1 MNSTKLDLMILV
13 SQLEDPR
20 SRTCLHNFHEIVVIT
35 ICAAICGLTEWEE
48 IYEFAVER
56 KTWLQEKL
64 QLKLTEG
71 IPSLFTFARVI
82 SSINASSFS
91 KIFTDWIQK
100 VYPPKENQVIG
111 IDGKSLLGSYT
122 ETKGKELVH
131 LVNAIACDTGI
142 TLAQLEVN
150 LKENEITAI
159 PKLLEYLD
167 IRKSI
172 ITMDAMGSQKS
183 IAELIRLKQAHYIF
197 AIKSN
202 RKFLYKALQSRLEE
216 ALKDSN
222 KFNQKRFSA
231 KLEDQ
236 HGRVEERTCIIVP
249 IKELPA
255 DLEDEIE
262 LWKDVK
268 TAVMIKYVQTYKAT
282 GEVKEAT
289 RFFITSLDLDA
300 ETIAQSIREHWYI
313 ENKLHWVLDVVYRE
327 DDSRLRINSGPH
339 NSSLIKKMALNFLR
353 ADTSFKKSIKLKQ
366 RKALMNTN
374 FLEHLLGIKSD

>member
-1 MNSTKLDLMILV
+1 
-13 SQLEDPR
+13 
-20 SRTCLHNFHEIVVIT
+20 
-35 ICAAICGLTEWEE
+35 
-48 IYEFAVER
+48 
-56 KTWLQEKL
+56 
-64 QLKLTEG
+64 
-71 IPSLFTFARVI
+71 LFTFARVI

-236 HGRVEERTCIIVP
+236 HGRVEERT
-249 IKELPA
+249 
-255 DLEDEIE
+255 
-262 LWKDVK
+262 
-268 TAVMIKYVQTYKAT
+268 
-282 GEVKEAT
+282 
-289 RFFITSLDLDA
+289 
-300 ETIAQSIREHWYI
+300 
-313 ENKLHWVLDVVYRE
+313 
-327 DDSRLRINSGPH
+327 
-339 NSSLIKKMALNFLR
+339 
-353 ADTSFKKSIKLKQ
+353 
-366 RKALMNTN
+366 
-374 FLEHLLGIKSD
+374 